1 MPTSTAGIVLLALV
15 AQVAEAQV
23 AERPDVKAGDRWQ
36 FAVSYGV
43 PSTTPNRTWSITSVT
58 AAGIVGTEDGEP
70 LRLTHELNVLESPR
84 TMESNPGHLR
94 FPLRVGK
101 RWRYDTEW
109 LFKPK
114 GSRGRSSVEVNVVA
128 YENIKVPAGEFD
140 AFRIASTESLGGTS
154 PIGSQYAGET
164 TRTYWYAP
172 AARAIVKM
180 ETRNPYLGPS
190 TVELVGFELRP

>member
-1 MPTSTAGIVLLALV
+1 MTSPTLLCAVLALA
-15 AQVAEAQV
+15 AQVASAQV

-43 PSTTPNRTWSITSVT
+43 PSTTPNRAWSITSVT
-58 AAGIVGTEDGEP
+58 TAGIEGTEDGEP

-84 TMESNPGHLR
+84 TMDSNPGYLR
-94 FPLRVGK
+94 FPLEVGK
-101 RWRYDTEW
+101 RWRYDTDW
-109 LFKPK
+109 VFKPK
-114 GSRGRSSVEVNVVA
+114 GSRGRSSVDVAVVA
-128 YENIKVPAGEFD
+128 FEKIRVPAGEFD
-140 AFRIASTESLGGTS
+140 AFRLASREALSGTS

-190 TVELVGFELRP
+190 TVELVAFELRP